1 MDDKKVVAFLRC
13 SASAPMRLAI
23 EMANLTDR
31 ERTAVELC
39 GIRGLTYDEAAEILQ
54 RGDRPRETDSIKRWY
69 SSAKSKLRTAWD
81 GLYWIDAILEYEAKI
96 KQK

>member
-54 RGDRPRETDSIKRWY
+54 RCDRPRETDSIKRWY
-69 SSAKSKLRTAWD
+69 SSAKRKLCTAWD
-81 GLYWIDAILEYEAKI
+81 GLYWINAILDYEEKLRH
-96 KQK
+96 K

>member
-39 GIRGLTYDEAAEILQ
+39 GIRGLTYDEAAGILQ
-54 RGDRPRETDSIKRWY
+54 RCDRPRETDSIKRWY
-69 SSAKSKLRTAWD
+69 SSAKRKLCTAWD
-81 GLYWIDAILEYEAKI
+81 GLYWINAILDYEEKLRH
-96 KQK
+96 K

>member
-1 MDDKKVVAFLRC
+1 MDDEKVVAFLRC

-39 GIRGLTYDEAAEILQ
+39 GIRGLTYGEAAEALQ
-54 RGDRPRETDSIKRWY
+54 RGNRPREIDTIKRWY
-69 SSAKSKLRTAWD
+69 SSAKKKLCMAWD
-81 GLYWIDAILEYEAKI
+81 GLYWIDAILEYEAKRRH
-96 KQK
+96 

>member
-1 MDDKKVVAFLRC
+1 MDDEKVVAFLRC

-39 GIRGLTYDEAAEILQ
+39 GIRGLTYGEAAEALQ
-54 RGDRPRETDSIKRWY
+54 RGNRPREMIPLSGGTVPPR
-69 SSAKSKLRTAWD
+69 KSCAWR
-81 GLYWIDAILEYEAKI
+81 GTVCIG
-96 KQK
+96 